1 MYLTHIC
8 PAGSWGP
15 EKGFA
20 ETENF
25 RYCFVV
31 LFFTFCEG
39 SCMCLS
45 QLFWLRTRGFK
56 MIPNNRQVALD
67 LPFQFPIYDISG
79 SLRQGHVSLTH
90 FSFSFEKGS
99 YSTLSLC
106 SPLFWIYHVISS
118 VLSDKHLARWPSISN
133 CDSVSLKRIR
143 HIGQLSRVE
152 DPSLCCTGFSLQLS
166 FPAMLIRGGFL
177 SAGMLLVSPNEILLW
192 CICVWS
198 SLFSCFFFSL
208 LFCTVPLQCCW
219 ILRAFTVLCDN
230 VRWHVEVLCWVSLNG
245 LRSTSAL
252 EIPPVSSPAMF
263 LGSVLLCVCSDV
275 EGKLFSSSAW
285 SHSSCKCSICVP
297 ISWGEQKSSGLKF
310 CSFWKA
316 GNDVQWKSFIPIL
329 KTSCFCRFS
338 SSQLFL
344 KNSGKLGTVC
354 QLVHCKSWLMFLS
367 SKLHVFSHSFKSFF
381 SNHKLLSVDAL
392 KREGVLVVQGG
403 ERKKKMIYIAIILP
417 LNSSSWGILKHL
429 CS

>member
-15 EKGFA
+15 EEGFA

-31 LFFTFCEG
+31 LFFMFCEG

-133 CDSVSLKRIR
+133 CDSLQTKRTRWDTVSYHSI
-143 HIGQLSRVE
+143 
-152 DPSLCCTGFSLQLS
+152 
-166 FPAMLIRGGFL
+166 
-177 SAGMLLVSPNEILLW
+177 
-192 CICVWS
+192 
-198 SLFSCFFFSL
+198 
-208 LFCTVPLQCCW
+208 PL
-219 ILRAFTVLCDN
+219 
-230 VRWHVEVLCWVSLNG
+230 
-245 LRSTSAL
+245 
-252 EIPPVSSPAMF
+252 
-263 LGSVLLCVCSDV
+263 
-275 EGKLFSSSAW
+275 
-285 SHSSCKCSICVP
+285 HSSIPVKS
-297 ISWGEQKSSGLKF
+297 QKSSTH
-310 CSFWKA
+310 SV
-316 GNDVQWKSFIPIL
+316 D
-329 KTSCFCRFS
+329 TSPLR
-338 SSQLFL
+338 SQA
-344 KNSGKLGTVC
+344 
-354 QLVHCKSWLMFLS
+354 
-367 SKLHVFSHSFKSFF
+367 LHVPHTLASAVPAAHFF
-381 SNHKLLSVDAL
+381 FV
-392 KREGVLVVQGG
+392 KRECSYLFSGQVVLFVGCCT
-403 ERKKKMIYIAIILP
+403 L
-417 LNSSSWGILKHL
+417 
-429 CS
+429 